1 MAVHAVHACRYC
13 DAILHGKGL
22 ARFKVLSARCERS
35 SSSLWLAHLTG
46 LRDVHEIAATRVKYT
61 LAIRL
66 QSRAPLSII
75 RGCKV
80 PDEHPIF

>member
-1 MAVHAVHACRYC
+1 MAVHACRYE
-13 DAILHGKGL
+13 AISLHGKVL
-22 ARFKVLSARCERS
+22 ECIKVFSARCERS
-35 SSSLWLAHLTG
+35 SSSLWWAHLTG

-75 RGCKV
+75 SGCKV
-80 PDEHPIF
+80 PDEHPILQP